1 MINGIMSAG
10 ISPYAY
16 AYNVGR
22 QKEAMQPQT
31 VRQQETAQNWLL
43 FPPHCISPLSCRLG
57 TDMEDPVPG

>member
-31 VRQQETAQNWLL
+31 VRQQETAQNW
-43 FPPHCISPLSCRLG
+43 SPCSRYSPS
-57 TDMEDPVPG
+57 DR